1 MCSCAKCNFPE
12 KICRQQN
19 GKGLADCPTLCNAK
33 EVETALCKYQEGKY
47 KKFSK
52 SAAQQEAAG
61 YEHDADGE
69 AYPTKTRLQETIEFC
84 LRMEYNKIGLA
95 FCLGLQK
102 EAAIVND
109 ILVANGFDVV
119 SVICKVGG
127 ICKEDF
133 GLEQKDKINPGE
145 YEVICNPMAQAEI
158 CNTKNTDFNIVL
170 GLCVGHDSMFL
181 KNSDALCTVLAV
193 KDRVLAH
200 NPLGAVYTAKTY
212 YKRLNKVN
220 QGVNDNE

>member
-1 MCSCAKCNFPE
+1 MSSCAKCNFPE
-12 KICRQQN
+12 KVCRQQN
-19 GKGLADCPTLCNAK
+19 GQGLADCPTLCNAK
-33 EVETALCKYQEGKY
+33 EVETALGRYREETY
-47 KKFSK
+47 MKFSK

-61 YEHDADGE
+61 YGHDADGE
-69 AYPTKTRLQETIEFC
+69 AFPIKTRLQETIEFC

-109 ILVANGFDVV
+109 ILEANGLDVV

-127 ICKEDF
+127 TCKEDF

-145 YEVICNPMAQAEI
+145 YEVICNPIAQAEI
-158 CNTKNTDFNIVL
+158 CNAQKTEFNIVL
-170 GLCVGHDSMFL
+170 GLCVGHDSMFF
-181 KNSDALCTVLAV
+181 KNSNAFCTVFAV

-212 YKRLNKVN
+212 YKRLNKVK